1 MLNIERC
8 TRNIESILQVEFTYA
23 VMSEKFRIEM
33 TDLNLILFFL
43 GILYLLMKKWRLYM
57 NQNAFFDDLL
67 LMYLFKKGSAST
79 NDIETH
85 FGDLSDGQNVNN
97 IICNRGNSTSYI
109 NRGLIDYDEN
119 NRTAEFLF

>member
-43 GILYLLMKKWRLYM
+43 GILYLLIKKWRLYM
-57 NQNAFFDDLL
+57 NQ
-67 LMYLFKKGSAST
+67 SER
-79 NDIETH
+79 I
-85 FGDLSDGQNVNN
+85 Q
-97 IICNRGNSTSYI
+97 
-109 NRGLIDYDEN
+109 
-119 NRTAEFLF
+119 

>member
-1 MLNIERC
+1 
-8 TRNIESILQVEFTYA
+8 
-23 VMSEKFRIEM
+23 
-33 TDLNLILFFL
+33 
-43 GILYLLMKKWRLYM
+43 M

-119 NRTAEFLF
+119 KQTLSITASGKKEIENKYSSRRS